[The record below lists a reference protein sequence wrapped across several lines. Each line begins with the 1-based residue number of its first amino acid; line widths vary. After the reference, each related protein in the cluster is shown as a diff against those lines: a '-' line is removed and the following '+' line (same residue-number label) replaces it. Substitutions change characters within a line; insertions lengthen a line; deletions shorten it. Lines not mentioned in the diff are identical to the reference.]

1 MQIRLDVGR
10 TPELKVYRPPQE
22 DMTISI
28 AESEVKSDV
37 PERLDALLQAISVSN
52 TVRTFSFNSLEGET
66 TTSHL
71 CVCCDAA
78 VRI

>member
-10 TPELKVYRPPQE
+10 IPELKVYRPPQE

-52 TVRTFSFNSLEGET
+52 TVRTFSFTSLEGEI
-66 TTSHL
+66 TTSNW
-71 CVCCDAA
+71 CVL
-78 VRI
+78 